1 MTSIIA
7 GKMAEAA
14 TMLVEALDQS
24 QRAVACRPF
33 PDDDERRLWFY
44 TPTDHGGLPLA
55 AMSATQH
62 RLVHR
67 LVATGLSREGY
78 VTMAA
83 IMGLE
88 NILDHLE
95 GWKVDFGRERGRDP
109 LLYFITIF
117 GEPGGGA
124 TSSKPGG
131 GATWGW
137 RFGGHHVS
145 LHHTII
151 EGEVVASTPNFFGAD
166 PADSPLLG
174 PHLHRPLAAAEDLG
188 RELFR
193 DLKHEKR
200 AKALIS
206 PVAPV
211 DLVSA
216 NRPKLSEGDYP
227 LPIPD
232 LWRSRFRDE
241 LGKRVASMQADAE
254 DALGLTGEHL
264 DRLSFTHEPKGI
276 VTGDLNHGQID
287 VLRELIGC
295 YLNRLPDALAD
306 AQASLVEKE
315 FEKIRFAWAGG
326 DERYEPHYYRIQGER
341 LFIEYDNTQRG
352 ANHIH
357 AVWRDLAND
366 FGGDV
371 LARHYA
377 DHPHVSPTHG

>member
-1 MTSIIA
+1 MTSMIA
-7 GKMAEAA
+7 GQMAKAA
-14 TMLVEALDQS
+14 TMLVEALDQA
-24 QRAVACRPF
+24 QHRIACRPF
-33 PDDDERRLWFY
+33 PDDDERCLWFY

-55 AMSATQH
+55 AMTSAQH
-62 RLVHR
+62 RHVHR
-67 LVATGLSREGY
+67 LVATGLSEAGY

-95 GWKVDFGRERGRDP
+95 GWRVDFTRERGRDP
-109 LLYFITIF
+109 LLYYITIF
-117 GEPGGGA
+117 GDPGGDA
-124 TSSKPGG
+124 
-131 GATWGW
+131 AWGW

-145 LHHTII
+145 LHYMII
-151 EGEVVASTPNFFGAD
+151 EGEVVASTPHFFGAD

-174 PHLHRPLAAAEDLG
+174 PHLHRPLAAIEDLG
-188 RELFR
+188 RALFR
-193 DLKHEKR
+193 DLDETKR
-200 AKALIS
+200 EQALIS
-206 PVAPV
+206 TIAPV

-216 NRPKLSEGDYP
+216 NRPLLSEGDYP
-227 LPIPD
+227 LPIRD
-232 LWRSRFRDE
+232 LWRKRFRDE
-241 LGKRVASMQADAE
+241 LGQQVVAMQSNAE
-254 DALGLTGEHL
+254 DALGLKGEHL
-264 DRLSFTHEPKGI
+264 DRLSFTRKPKGI
-276 VTGDLNHGQID
+276 GPADLNHGQID

-326 DERYEPHYYRIQGER
+326 DECHQPHYYRIQGER

-377 DHPHVSPTHG
+377 EHPHMPAPPAHG